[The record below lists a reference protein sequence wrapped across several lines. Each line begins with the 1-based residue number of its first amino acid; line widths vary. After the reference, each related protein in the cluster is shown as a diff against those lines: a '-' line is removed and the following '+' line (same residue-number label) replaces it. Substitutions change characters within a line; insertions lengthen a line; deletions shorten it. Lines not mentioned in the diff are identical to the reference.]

1 MKIFINPGHG
11 YPDPGA
17 VNYQYNLTEEAVA
30 YEVGNLLEEYLQN
43 AGVAVVG
50 NLQNDDLQ
58 RVVSEANNSGA
69 DLFISIHCNSYSNP
83 MAEGTET
90 LVYQYGGQSEVA
102 AQRIQDQ
109 IVETLGT
116 VDRGVKER
124 PRLYVLNQTTMPAV
138 LVELAFI
145 SNEDD
150 ILLLMDKKE
159 EFAAAIARGV
169 TDYELWVES

>member
-1 MKIFINPGHG
+1 MKVFINPGHG

-17 VNYQYNLTEEAVA
+17 VNYQYNLTEEAVV
-30 YEVGNLLEEYLQN
+30 YEVGNILEEYLQG
-43 AGVAVVG
+43 AGVQVVG
-50 NLQNDDLQ
+50 SLQSDDLQ

-69 DLFISIHCNSYSNP
+69 DLFVSIHCNSYSNP

-90 LVYQYGGQSEVA
+90 LVYQYGGKSELA
-102 AQRIQDQ
+102 AKCIQYQ
-109 IVETLGT
+109 LIASLGT

-124 PRLYVLNQTTMPAV
+124 PRLYVLNQTAMPAV

-150 ILLLMDKKE
+150 ILLLIDKKE
-159 EFAAAIARGV
+159 EFAKAIARGI
-169 TDYELWVES
+169 TDYELQVG